1 LFNSSKP
8 GGYFEHKYTMPTD
21 NAAVAKSI
29 AAADAR
35 LDAMSVL
42 CGILSGRI
50 EASRRDLRQIRADV
64 ASAQKRAEETHA
76 AAAEISAADLAG

>member
-1 LFNSSKP
+1 MS
-8 GGYFEHKYTMPTD
+8 TD
-21 NAAVAKSI
+21 NAVADSI
-29 AAADAR
+29 AAADKR

-42 CGILSGRI
+42 CRILSGRI

-76 AAAEISAADLAG
+76 AAAEITSGMRRGETRAPES

>member
-1 LFNSSKP
+1 
-8 GGYFEHKYTMPTD
+8 MPTD

-29 AAADAR
+29 AAADKR
-35 LDAMSVL
+35 LETLLVL

-64 ASAQKRAEETHA
+64 ASDQKRAEETHA
-76 AAAEISAADLAG
+76 AVAEISADMLAG

>member
-1 LFNSSKP
+1 
-8 GGYFEHKYTMPTD
+8 MPTD
-21 NAAVAKSI
+21 NAAVAKTI

-50 EASRRDLRQIRADV
+50 EASRHDLRQIRSDV
-64 ASAQKRAEETHA
+64 ASAQRRQEDSRAV
-76 AAAEISAADLAG
+76 AAEISADLLVR